1 MKTDEVPHRGQAVA
15 KKPDEP
21 RSVATMLIDRKKL
34 LSMIPLAERTIFDME
49 QRGEFPHRILL
60 TARRVAWDL
69 NKVEEWIEERRAAGA
84 QAARPGFTHL
94 VEQGRR

>member
-1 MKTDEVPHRGQAVA
+1 MQIDDVRRSDQAAA
-15 KKPDEP
+15 KGG
-21 RSVATMLIDRKKL
+21 TTLIDRKRL

-49 QRGEFPHRILL
+49 QRGEFPHRISL

-69 NKVEEWIEERRAAGA
+69 TKVEEWIEERRAAGA